1 MINSSQLARTA
12 PNQQYSPAS
21 ELTREYFANV
31 YFSMNVQWQGQKIQ
45 TIELGPGK
53 HRPYTGQGATLY
65 SEKIASAMKLY
76 QNRQKVLWL
85 DPPLDWSLITS
96 PFQKQVL
103 LTLMK
108 NIPFGRTTSYGQLAR
123 LSGRAGAARAVGW
136 AMSRNPWP
144 VIVPC
149 HRVLTG
155 KGGIGGFSS
164 GPALKK
170 TLLTLEGC
178 FNTTIII

>member
-1 MINSSQLARTA
+1 MTNSSQHTRKTSTENSDLALT
-12 PNQQYSPAS
+12 Q
-21 ELTREYFANV
+21 TREYFANV
-31 YFSMNVQWQGQKIQ
+31 YFSMTVQWQGQKIQ
-45 TIELGPGK
+45 TIELGPGSK
-53 HRPYTGQGATLY
+53 RPYTGQGATPY
-65 SEKIASAMKLY
+65 SEKIAEAVNLY

-123 LSGRAGAARAVGW
+123 LSGREGASRAVGW

-164 GPALKK
+164 GLALKK

-178 FNTTIII
+178 FNSTIII